1 MDTMQIVV
9 AVVIFGVLIVSLIGI
24 RAGAGSSHTLEGWV
38 VNDRGMGPLMTWFL
52 LGTEVYTA
60 FTFIGL
66 AGFAYARGGGV
77 FYNVAT
83 NDVGYALGFFIL
95 PAIWLVGRRF
105 GYVTQAD
112 FIEGRYGSRG
122 LGIFVAL
129 CTALIMIAYVDLN
142 IEGLGAILSVLLE
155 GRINLT
161 QAEVLGFI
169 ILTLAVFFGGIR
181 GNAIQSAIKDILM
194 FASIATLF
202 VVVPFHYFGG
212 FGPMFERLIAE
223 VPQRITMP
231 GPTKQLGLGWFTT
244 TVLLTGFG
252 QWMWPQWFNV
262 AYTGR
267 GPRTLKLQAVFMPFY
282 QLVKVAVITIGFGA
296 ILIFAGGNVAGN
308 NVVMLLAR
316 ELLPTWFLALFAL
329 AAVLSAIVPA
339 GPIVMVSCTLLARN
353 VYAKLRPDTSSRTV
367 FLLSRYMVFPLAVMA
382 LGLALVAHSLIVVV
396 LLVAYDFIAQLVPA
410 VLIGGL
416 LWRRATAGGVMAG
429 LLVGWISCAALHLAG
444 YDQIWGMAVG
454 FVALVANTIVFF
466 IVSLMTR
473 PLDRAVL
480 DPFFETIYERPDT
493 RLEHASATTMSEP
506 LSRPAR
512 SGS

>member
-1 MDTMQIVV
+1 MDAMQVVV
-9 AVVIFGVLIVSLIGI
+9 AAVIVGVVLVSLIGI
-24 RAGAGSSHTLEGWV
+24 RAGAGSSRTLEGWV
-38 VNDRGMGPLMTWFL
+38 VNDRGMGPVMTWFL

-95 PAIWLVGRRF
+95 PAIWLVGRRY

-129 CTALIMIAYVDLN
+129 CTALIMIGYVDLN

-161 QAEVLGFI
+161 EAEVIGFV

-202 VVVPFHYFGG
+202 LLVPTHYFGG
-212 FGPMFERLIAE
+212 FGAMFHRLISE

-231 GPTKQLGLGWFTT
+231 GPTKHLGLTWFAT

-262 AYTGR
+262 AFTGR

-296 ILIFAGGNVAGN
+296 ILIFAGQKVAGN

-316 ELLPTWFLALFAL
+316 ELFPTWFLALFAL

-353 VYAKLRPDTSSRTV
+353 VFAKLWPDTSDRTV
-367 FLLSRYMVFPLAVMA
+367 FLLSRTMVFPLTLMA
-382 LGLALVAHSLIVVV
+382 LALTLLAHDLIVVV

-416 LWRRATAGGVMAG
+416 LWRRATAAGVIAG
-429 LLVGWISCAALHLAG
+429 LLVGWLCCALLHLEG
-444 YDQIWGMAVG
+444 YEQVWGMAVG
-454 FVALVANTIVFF
+454 FVALLANIVVFVA
-466 IVSLMTR
+466 VSLVTK
-473 PLDRAVL
+473 PADRAML
-480 DPFFETIYERPDT
+480 DLFFGTIFERP
-493 RLEHASATTMSEP
+493 SVEP
-506 LSRPAR
+506 VFAPVLAAQDSRNV
-512 SGS
+512 

>member
-1 MDTMQIVV
+1 MDPIHVVV
-9 AVVIFGVLIVSLIGI
+9 AFVAVGVLVVSYIGI

-66 AGFAYARGGGV
+66 AGFAFARGGGV

-83 NDVGYALGFFIL
+83 NDVGYALGFFVL

-105 GYVTQAD
+105 GYVTQSD
-112 FIEGRYGSRG
+112 FIEGRYQSPK

-161 QAEVLGFI
+161 EAEVIGFV

-181 GNAIQSAIKDILM
+181 GNAVQSAIKDILM
-194 FASIATLF
+194 FVAIAALF
-202 VVVPFHYFGG
+202 VFVPLHYFGG
-212 FGPMFERLIAE
+212 FGEMFHRLMTE
-223 VPQRITMP
+223 VPEKITMP
-231 GPTKQLGLGWFTT
+231 GPTKKLGLSWFATT
-244 TVLLTGFG
+244 ILLTGFG

-262 AYTGR
+262 AFTGR

-282 QLVKVAVITIGFGA
+282 QLVKVAVITIGFAA
-296 ILIFAGGNVAGN
+296 ILIFAGQKVPGN
-308 NVVMLLAR
+308 NVVMLLAKG
-316 ELLPTWFLALFAL
+316 LFPTWFLALFAL

-353 VYAKLRPDTSSRTV
+353 VFAKLRPSTSTRTV
-367 FLLSRYMVFPLAVMA
+367 FLMSRWMVFPITLAA
-382 LGLALVAHSLIVVV
+382 LGLAVVARSLIVVV

-410 VLIGGL
+410 IIIGGL
-416 LWRRATAGGVMAG
+416 FWRRATAKGVLAG
-429 LLVGWISCAALHLAG
+429 LLAGWVICAALHLNGFA
-444 YDQIWGMAVG
+444 QIWGMADG
-454 FVALVANTIVFF
+454 FVALVVNCVVFF
-466 IVSLMTR
+466 AVSLLTQ
-473 PLDRAVL
+473 PVDQAVTDR
-480 DPFFETIYERPDT
+480 FFGAIYEREDIV
-493 RLEHASATTMSEP
+493 SQSY
-506 LSRPAR
+506 PAKAINEF
-512 SGS
+512 